1 MIQRLKKAYQELQ
14 YQYAFIGIGNCVDK
28 SYLHNIHQVPRLTK
42 IVINRGL
49 GAPTSKIVEIALSE
63 LSRITAQTGV
73 VTYSRRA
80 VAGFKIREKV
90 PVGVKVTLRRE
101 RIYAFFDRLL
111 NLRLP
116 LFRDF
121 QGVSTTSFDRDGNYN
136 IGLEEQLIF
145 PEIVYEQI
153 NELCGMDIRIIIES
167 GANSND
173 RVRRHQTFLSLIG
186 LPFNLS
192 A

>member
-1 MIQRLKKAYQELQ
+1 MLHDHTNSSREDTEL
-14 YQYAFIGIGNCVDK
+14 Y
-28 SYLHNIHQVPRLTK
+28 NIHQVPRLTK

-49 GAPTSKIVEIALSE
+49 GAPTSKIVEAALSE

-90 PVGVKVTLRRE
+90 PVGVKVTLHGE
-101 RIYAFFDRLL
+101 RIYAFFDRLV

-116 LFRDF
+116 RIRDF
-121 QGVSTTSFDRDGNYN
+121 QGISSTSFDRDGNYN

-153 NELCGMDIRIIIES
+153 NELCGMDIRIVIRS
-167 GANSND
+167 GVNSNN
-173 RVRRHQTFLSLIG
+173 RVRKHLPFLREIG